1 MKKHYKLFIP
11 FAALLILLA
20 SCGQTTL
27 SSTPEKVGLSS
38 DTLELASQKMQE
50 YIDNGKLAGI
60 ATLVMKDG
68 KIVHRERFGFAN
80 IEEQKPKAHLL
91 LEKYFSD

>member
-68 KIVHRERFGFAN
+68 KIVHRERFGF
-80 IEEQKPKAHLL
+80 
-91 LEKYFSD
+91 